1 MRTARSLVTSAVI
14 AFSIAGGSY
23 AQETLTGEVV
33 TVDEAS
39 GKIGVKLSGTV
50 GAKDATSPTAFKV
63 EDGLLFNAV
72 KPGDKVSFTSER
84 VGGEMVIKKLT
95 KD

>member
-1 MRTARSLVTSAVI
+1 
-14 AFSIAGGSY
+14 
-23 AQETLTGEVV
+23 
-33 TVDEAS
+33 
-39 GKIGVKLSGTV
+39 V
-50 GAKDATSPTAFKV
+50 GARDATSITNFKV

-84 VGGEMVIKKLT
+84 VGGELMIKKLT

>member
-1 MRTARSLVTSAVI
+1 MRTARIVVASAVI
-14 AFSIAGGSY
+14 AFSITGAAY
-23 AQETLTGEVV
+23 AQQTLAGEVV
-33 TVDEAS
+33 TVDELS

-50 GAKDATSPTAFKV
+50 GASDTTSVTNFKV
-63 EDGLLFNAV
+63 EDGLIFNAV

-84 VGGEMVIKKLT
+84 VGEEMIIKKLT

>member
-1 MRTARSLVTSAVI
+1 MRTARITVASALI
-14 AFSIAGGSY
+14 AFGIAGAAY

-39 GKIGVKLSGTV
+39 GKIGVKLTGTV
-50 GAKDATSPTAFKV
+50 GASDATSVTNFKV

-84 VGGEMVIKKLT
+84 VGGEMIIKKLT

>member
-1 MRTARSLVTSAVI
+1 MRTARSLVASAVI
-14 AFSIAGGSY
+14 AFSIVGAAY
-23 AQETLTGEVV
+23 AQQTLTGEVA
-33 TVDEAS
+33 TVDELS

-50 GAKDATSPTAFKV
+50 GASDTTSVTNFKV
-63 EDGLLFNAV
+63 EDGLIFNAV

-84 VGGEMVIKKLT
+84 VGEEMIIKKLT

>member
-1 MRTARSLVTSAVI
+1 MRTARIVVASAVI
-14 AFSIAGGSY
+14 AFSSVGAAY
-23 AQETLTGEVV
+23 AQQTLTGEVV
-33 TVDEAS
+33 TVDELS

-50 GAKDATSPTAFKV
+50 GASDTTSVTNFKV
-63 EDGLLFNAV
+63 EDGLIFNAV

-84 VGGEMVIKKLT
+84 VGGEMIIKKLT